1 VDVVFEGSL
10 SKSWSMKDVLLAVT
24 EQDVR
29 LAVLRIA
36 SKETLS
42 AGRLAIADNQFIVGA
57 STDAGDTGYPAVRE
71 ILAIAEGSFSLLDS
85 GNEHPSDLKDV
96 LHLSLHKVAD
106 SLPLL
111 PEEPGTLF
119 DQGSLLDMLFG
130 SKETGSISTDE
141 PLPALSATTQS
152 SAPPSGQD
160 TDQAAD
166 LAVDAMQ
173 ALIEKRSIEEQ
184 QELAITTP
192 EAVPGIEERDEISDT
207 ISHPAASSP
216 EESWNDTPVLRMAL
230 NAVIIVSL
238 LTSLIF
244 GWPTFIKGVQSLR
257 MQGNE
262 VRPPG
267 QSS

>member
-1 VDVVFEGSL
+1 
-10 SKSWSMKDVLLAVT
+10 MLLAVT

-42 AGRLAIADNQFIVGA
+42 AGRLAIADRQFIVGA
-57 STDAGDTGYPAVRE
+57 ATDAGDTGYPAVRE
-71 ILAIAEGSFSLLDS
+71 ILAITEGTFTLLDS
-85 GNEHPSDLKDV
+85 GGEHPSDLVDV
-96 LHLSLHKVAD
+96 LHLSLVKVVE
-106 SLPLL
+106 SLPML
-111 PEEPGTLF
+111 PEEPGDLF

-130 SKETGSISTDE
+130 GTEPGST
-141 PLPALSATTQS
+141 LSNDPSAGATT
-152 SAPPSGQD
+152 ASGAATATSIVD
-160 TDQAAD
+160 READ

-173 ALIEKRSIEEQ
+173 ALIDKRSIEEQ
-184 QELAITTP
+184 QALVSDTGQHSARQFAAPAGPLA
-192 EAVPGIEERDEISDT
+192 AVDETDEISDT
-207 ISHPAASSP
+207 ISRPTASLI

-257 MQGNE
+257 MQGDE
-262 VRPPG
+262 ARSPG
-267 QSS
+267 QGS